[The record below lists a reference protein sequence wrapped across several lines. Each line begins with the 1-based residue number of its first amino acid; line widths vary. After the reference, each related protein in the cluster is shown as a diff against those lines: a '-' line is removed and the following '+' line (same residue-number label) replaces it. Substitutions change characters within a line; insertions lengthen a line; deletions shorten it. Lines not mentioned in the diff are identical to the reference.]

1 MMEAEPESKN
11 QRIYLVLQLVP
22 KTFSLTCTVLTSFRN
37 KCCHS
42 CLISNATEGGLQRMV
57 SDDLHVNWTY
67 FFPKSLEWNHS
78 IKSRMASPIPDVP
91 VWRSLLQKQ
100 FLVFPKK
107 KTHKEHLPHPGT
119 QSRTNQ
125 SQKVVFNMSMFKP
138 DSEA

>member
-1 MMEAEPESKN
+1 MMEAEPESKI
-11 QRIYLVLQLVP
+11 QRIYLVLHLVP

-42 CLISNATEGGLQRMV
+42 CLLSNATEGGLQRMV
-57 SDDLHVNWTY
+57 SDDLPVNWTY

-107 KTHKEHLPHPGT
+107 KKT
-119 QSRTNQ
+119 QRTLAPSWNTVSHQ
-125 SQKVVFNMSMFKP
+125 PITEGRVQYVNVQT
-138 DSEA
+138 